1 MFTGSEEGERGITKA
16 NNRVLESEVVSVGSR
31 GTNLGKKAS
40 RLRLEGS
47 GDGVAGGRERTRPGV
62 VVGENLGQCTGRDQ
76 PVHQKLGFA
85 PGAVEISRS

>member
-16 NNRVLESEVVSVGSR
+16 NNRVLESEVVRVGSR

-47 GDGVAGGRERTRPGV
+47 GDGVAGGRESTRPGGV
-62 VVGENLGQCTGRDQ
+62 KREDRG
-76 PVHQKLGFA
+76 
-85 PGAVEISRS
+85 